1 MQTFCF
7 WTLIILLIIRAI
19 VSLCKVAIECSK
31 KSISSASIAGN
42 IIGTI
47 ITIAIP
53 LLLLWGAG
61 FFNLI

>member
-1 MQTFCF
+1 MQAFCF
-7 WTLIILLIIRAI
+7 WTFIILFIIQAI
-19 VSLCKVAIECSK
+19 VNLYDSAIECSK
-31 KSISSASIAGN
+31 KSISSASVAGN